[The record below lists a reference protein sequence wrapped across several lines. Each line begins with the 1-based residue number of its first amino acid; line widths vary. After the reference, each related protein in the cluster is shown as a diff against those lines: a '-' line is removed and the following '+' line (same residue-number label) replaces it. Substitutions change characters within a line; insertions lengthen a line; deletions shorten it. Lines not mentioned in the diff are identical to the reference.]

1 MDIFLQ
7 LLLNGVLLGGT
18 LAIISIGLTLI
29 FGIVRVVN
37 FAHGEFLMIG
47 MYAVYLMNQHFGLHP
62 YAAIIPAVALLFL
75 LGAGMQ
81 RFIIQPLLAA
91 EGHIQIFATVGVS
104 IALMNAALMAFGAD
118 VLTVS
123 NPSGLGTSSLA
134 IGPLRASSGQ
144 VLTFL
149 VSLALVGGLH
159 WFLHNTFL
167 GRAVR
172 ATAQHRN
179 AALLMG
185 VNVNRIYIFAFGLGC
200 ACLGLAAGMIAP
212 QYPVFPTFGTFF
224 VLTAFVI
231 VVLGGL
237 GSLSGAL
244 VGSIL
249 IGVVDSMAGYYIAPD
264 LKEVVYFLIFL
275 AILIFRP
282 TGLFGAG
289 RGSE

>member
-7 LLLNGVLLGGT
+7 LVLNGLLLGGT

-47 MYAVYLMNQHFGLHP
+47 LYAVYLMSTKFGIHP
-62 YAAIIPAVALLFL
+62 YIAIIPATVLLFAA
-75 LGAGMQ
+75 GATMQ
-81 RFIIQPLLAA
+81 RFIIQPLLSA

-104 IALMNAALMAFGAD
+104 IALMNGALLIFGAD
-118 VLTVS
+118 VKTVQDVS
-123 NPSGLGTSSLA
+123 FGTGSVA
-134 IGPLRASSGQ
+134 IGAFRASTGQ
-144 VLTFL
+144 LITFAASM
-149 VSLALVGGLH
+149 VMVAGLH
-159 WFLHNTFL
+159 WFLHSTFL

-179 AALLMG
+179 AAQLMG
-185 VNVNRIYIFAFGLGC
+185 VDVKKIYIFAFGLGC
-200 ACLGLAAGMIAP
+200 ACLGVASGLIAP
-212 QYPVFPTFGTFF
+212 QYPVFPTVGTFF

-237 GSLSGAL
+237 GSLMGAL
-244 VGSIL
+244 MGSMV
-249 IGVVDSMAGYYIAPD
+249 IGVVDSLAGYYIAPD
-264 LKEVVYFLIFL
+264 LKEVVYFSIFL
-275 AILIFRP
+275 AILVFRP
-282 TGLFGAG
+282 TGIFGAG

>member
-1 MDIFLQ
+1 MEIFIQ
-7 LLLNGVLLGGT
+7 LVLNGLLLGGT

-47 MYAVYLMNQHFGLHP
+47 LYAVYLMNSHFGLHP
-62 YAAIIPAVALLFL
+62 YVAIIPATLLLFAA
-75 LGAGMQ
+75 GAVMQ
-81 RFIIQPLLAA
+81 RFIIQPLLSA

-104 IALMNAALMAFGAD
+104 IALINGALLVFGAD
-118 VLTVS
+118 VKTVQNIS
-123 NPSGLGTSSLA
+123 VGTASVTL
-134 IGPLRASSGQ
+134 GPLRASSGQ
-144 VLTFL
+144 LITFV
-149 VSLALVGGLH
+149 VSLIMVAGLH
-159 WFLHNTFL
+159 AFLHHTFL

-179 AALLMG
+179 AAQLMG
-185 VNVNRIYIFAFGLGC
+185 VDVKKIYVFAFGLGC
-200 ACLGLAAGMIAP
+200 ACLGVASGLIAP
-212 QYPVFPTFGTFF
+212 QYPVFPTVGTFF

-244 VGSIL
+244 LGSMV
-249 IGVVDSMAGYYIAPD
+249 IGIVDSLAGYYIAPD
-264 LKEVVYFLIFL
+264 LKEVVYFMIFL
-275 AILIFRP
+275 AILVFRP
-282 TGLFGAG
+282 TGLFGSG